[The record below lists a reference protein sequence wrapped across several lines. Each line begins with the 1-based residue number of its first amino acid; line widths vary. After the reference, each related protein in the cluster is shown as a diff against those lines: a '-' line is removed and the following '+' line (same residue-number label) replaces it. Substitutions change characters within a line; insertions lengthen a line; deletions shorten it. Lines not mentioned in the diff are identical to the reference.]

1 MNMKYPVFL
10 TLLLSLCINF
20 TAVSQDYSAQ
30 KSEETM
36 SEDGKKFYIH
46 HVVKGNTLYNISKT
60 YGVATNVILKNNP
73 LLNDGLRMGLE
84 LRIPVQAK
92 TATID
97 FIYHIVKKK
106 ETLYHISKI
115 YNVTIADI
123 KTLNEIE
130 GEEISPGQYLK
141 IPSMFVQSNESSLHT
156 EAQEA
161 KTAKIDDDKYSI
173 YKVQPKETLFTISKR
188 FGISVDALMYIND
201 LTDSNIQEGQDLL
214 IPKKLTQPQKQSTID
229 SARFIQHKVKPQ
241 ETLFGLARQYAI
253 PVAEIEKNN
262 ELGDR
267 QIQIGQT
274 LLIPRK
280 LNETGYIK
288 HKVAERKEK
297 LTQIA
302 VSYDVTVADLKMA
315 NPNVSS
321 KLKRGESLLIP
332 LDFIETDFETEELED
347 IVVSGEEIVDD
358 IPDVIEDS
366 LCSKIGEQD
375 KRYKVVLMLPLYLNE
390 IDSLIFVD
398 TMVLMDRRY
407 DKPFKF
413 IEFYEGALLAARE
426 LNESG
431 LEFDLHV
438 MDIPRE
444 TEGTRAALNSTD
456 LSDVD
461 LIISLLY
468 SSSFEVVSEYS
479 NRHQIPLVNVL
490 SKRRKVIYDNPN
502 VFKIEPDEDALI
514 EQVGNY
520 IVDRYQNHNIILVRS
535 NPYQLANEYKELK
548 QILEEGIPNQMG
560 IPNADILYKVSQ
572 YELDYPETEIDYSI
586 LATKEIRKV
595 MPGFDYELTQSY
607 PNDTTLLPNSL
618 KTVVYSVDSLYGISE
633 ASSLIRN
640 NLVVA
645 FGTEEVFAIELFTK
659 LNFVRDSFDYQV
671 IGLPH
676 WSDYTEIDVAYTQP
690 LGLQVAS
697 AKYIDYSKPEV
708 QDFVLSFRD
717 EFGIEPQKNR
727 HAFLGYDVTKYFLTA
742 LANYGLNFQDCLD
755 DMEVEL
761 LENHLDFKKIPDA
774 GFENKNWNIL
784 RQRNFNYHLVD

>member
-1 MNMKYPVFL
+1 MKYPVFL
-10 TLLLSLCINF
+10 TLLLSFCMSF
-20 TAVSQDYSAQ
+20 TAISQEFTAQ
-30 KSEETM
+30 KSEETIT
-36 SEDGKKFYIH
+36 EDGKPFYIH

-73 LLNDGLRMGLE
+73 LLNDGLRMGMDLK
-84 LRIPVQAK
+84 IPVQAK
-92 TATID
+92 AASID

-106 ETLYHISKI
+106 ETLYQISKI
-115 YNVTIADI
+115 YNVTIEDI
-123 KTLNEIE
+123 KTLNEIT

-141 IPSMFVQSNESSLHT
+141 IPSMFVQSDNSSLHV
-156 EAQEA
+156 QA
-161 KTAKIDDDKYSI
+161 KEVKSAKVDDEKYSI
-173 YKVQPKETLFTISKR
+173 YKVQPKETMFTISKR

-201 LTDSNIQEGQDLL
+201 FTDSNLQEGQDLL
-214 IPKKLTQPQKQSTID
+214 IPKKLTLPQKQATID

-253 PVAEIEKNN
+253 PVSEIEKNN

-288 HKVAERKEK
+288 HRVADRKEK

-321 KLKRGESLLIP
+321 KLKRGESVLIP
-332 LDFIETDFETEELED
+332 LDYIETDFELEEM
-347 IVVSGEEIVDD
+347 EEAREEMVND

-366 LCSKIGEQD
+366 LCSKLSVQD
-375 KRYKVVLMLPLYLNE
+375 KRYQVVLMLPLYLDE
-390 IDSLIFVD
+390 LDSLMFVD
-398 TMVLMDRRY
+398 TMELMGRRY

-426 LNESG
+426 LKEQG

-438 MDIPRE
+438 LDVPRE
-444 TEGTRAALNSTD
+444 TEGTAEVLNNAALEGT
-456 LSDVD
+456 D

-468 SSSFEVVSEYS
+468 SKSFELVSDYS
-479 NRHQIPLVNVL
+479 KRHQIPLVNVL

-548 QILEEGIPNQMG
+548 QILEEGMPKQMG

-572 YELDYPETEIDYSI
+572 FELDYPETNIDYSI
-586 LATKEIRKV
+586 LATQEIRKV
-595 MPGFDYELTQSY
+595 IPGFDYELTQSY

-618 KTVVYSVDSLYGISE
+618 KTVVYSVDSLRGISE
-633 ASSLIRN
+633 ASSLFRN

-676 WSDYTEIDVAYTQP
+676 WSEYSGIDVAYTQP

-697 AKYIDYSKPEV
+697 AKFIDYSEPEV
-708 QDFVLSFRD
+708 QDFVLNFRD

-727 HAFLGYDVTKYFLTA
+727 HAFLGYDVTKYFLSA
-742 LANYGLNFQDCLD
+742 LADYGLNFQDCIDEL
-755 DMEVEL
+755 EVEL
-761 LENHLDFKKIPDA
+761 LENHLEFEKIPGA
-774 GFENKNWNIL
+774 GYENKNWNIL

>member
-1 MNMKYPVFL
+1 M
-10 TLLLSLCINF
+10 
-20 TAVSQDYSAQ
+20 
-30 KSEETM
+30 
-36 SEDGKKFYIH
+36 
-46 HVVKGNTLYNISKT
+46 
-60 YGVATNVILKNNP
+60 
-73 LLNDGLRMGLE
+73 LNDGLRMGLD
-84 LRIPVQAK
+84 LKIPVQAK
-92 TATID
+92 KASID

-106 ETLYHISKI
+106 ETLYQISKI
-115 YNVTIADI
+115 YNVTIEDI
-123 KTLNEIE
+123 KTMNEIQDE
-130 GEEISPGQYLK
+130 AISPGEYLK
-141 IPSMFVQSNESSLHT
+141 IPSMFVQADESSLHA

-188 FGISVDALMYIND
+188 FGISMDALMYIND

-214 IPKKLTQPQKQSTID
+214 IPKKLTLPQKQSTID
-229 SARFIQHKVKPQ
+229 SARFIQHKVKPK
-241 ETLFGLARQYAI
+241 ETLFGLARQYAV
-253 PVAEIEKNN
+253 PVSDIKKNN
-262 ELGDR
+262 ELGEK
-267 QIQIGQT
+267 QIQIGQI

-288 HKVAERKEK
+288 HRVAERKEK
-297 LTQIA
+297 LSQIA

-321 KLKRGESLLIP
+321 KLKRGESVLIP
-332 LDFIETDFETEELED
+332 LDFIETDFEEEIIED
-347 IVVSGEEIVDD
+347 AGEEMVTD
-358 IPDVIEDS
+358 IPDVIVDS
-366 LCSKIGEQD
+366 LCSKLQVQD

-390 IDSLIFVD
+390 VDSIMFMD
-398 TMVLMDRRY
+398 TLALMDNRY

-426 LNESG
+426 LHESG

-444 TEGTRAALNSTD
+444 IEGTREVLNTKD

-468 SSSFEVVSEYS
+468 SKSFEVVSEYS

-514 EQVGNY
+514 EKVGNY
-520 IVDRYQNHNIILVRS
+520 IVDRYQNHNIILVRN

-548 QILEEGIPNQMG
+548 QIIIEGMPKQIG

-572 YELDYPETEIDYSI
+572 YQLDYPETTIDYSI

-607 PNDTTLLPNSL
+607 PNDTTLLPNTL
-618 KTVVYSVDSLYGISE
+618 KTVVYSVDSLYGLSE
-633 ASSLIRN
+633 ASSLFRN

-676 WSDYTEIDVAYTQP
+676 WSEYDGIDVAYTQP

-697 AKYIDYSKPEV
+697 AKYIDYNKPEV
-708 QDFVLSFRD
+708 QDFVLTFRD

-761 LENHLDFKKIPDA
+761 LENQLDFEKIPDA

>member
-1 MNMKYPVFL
+1 MKYPVFL
-10 TLLLSLCINF
+10 TLLLSFCISF
-20 TAVSQDYSAQ
+20 TAVSQDYTAQ
-30 KSEETM
+30 KSEETIT
-36 SEDGKKFYIH
+36 EDGKKFYIH

-60 YGVATNVILKNNP
+60 YGVATNVILKKNP
-73 LLNDGLRMGLE
+73 LLNDGLRMGLD
-84 LRIPVQAK
+84 LKIPVQAK
-92 TATID
+92 KASID

-106 ETLYHISKI
+106 ETLYQISKI
-115 YNVTIADI
+115 YNVTIEDI
-123 KTLNEIE
+123 KTINEIQNE
-130 GEEISPGQYLK
+130 AISPGQYLK
-141 IPSMFVQSNESSLHT
+141 IPSMFVQADESSLHS
-156 EAQEA
+156 EAKEA
-161 KTAKIDDDKYSI
+161 KTAKIDDNKYSI
-173 YKVQPKETLFTISKR
+173 YKVQPKETMFTISKR

-201 LTDSNIQEGQDLL
+201 LTNSNLQEGQVLL
-214 IPKKLTQPQKQSTID
+214 IPKKLTQPQKQATID
-229 SARFIQHKVKPQ
+229 SARFIQHKVKPK
-241 ETLFGLARQYAI
+241 ETLFGLARQYAV
-253 PVAEIEKNN
+253 PVSDIEKNN

-288 HKVAERKEK
+288 HRVADRKEK

-315 NPNVSS
+315 NPNVRS
-321 KLKRGESLLIP
+321 KLKRGESVLIP
-332 LDFIETDFETEELED
+332 LDFIETDFE
-347 IVVSGEEIVDD
+347 EEIVEVAGEEMVND
-358 IPDVIEDS
+358 IPDLIEDS
-366 LCSKIGEQD
+366 LCTKLGVQD
-375 KRYKVVLMLPLYLNE
+375 KKYKVVLMLPLYLNE
-390 IDSLIFVD
+390 VDSSMFVD
-398 TMVLMDRRY
+398 NLVLMDKRY

-426 LNESG
+426 LHESG

-438 MDIPRE
+438 MDVPRE
-444 TEGTRAALNSTD
+444 AEGTRSVLNTED

-468 SSSFEVVSEYS
+468 SKSFEVVSEYS
-479 NRHQIPLVNVL
+479 DRLQIPLVNVL

-502 VFKIEPDEDALI
+502 VFKIEPDDDALI
-514 EQVGNY
+514 EKVGNY
-520 IVDRYQNHNIILVRS
+520 IVNRYQDYNIILVRN

-548 QILEEGIPNQMG
+548 QIIEEGMPKQIG
-560 IPNADILYKVSQ
+560 VPNADILYKVSQ
-572 YELDYPETEIDYSI
+572 YQLDYPETRIDYSI

-607 PNDTTLLPNSL
+607 PNDTIVLPNTL

-633 ASSLIRN
+633 ASSLFRN

-676 WSDYTEIDVAYTQP
+676 WSEFDGIDVAYTQP

-697 AKYIDYSKPEV
+697 AKHVDYSKAVV

-717 EFGIEPQKNR
+717 EFGIEPQKSR

-742 LANYGLNFQDCLD
+742 LAHYGLDFQECLD
-755 DMEVEL
+755 ELEVEL
-761 LENHLDFKKIPDA
+761 LENQLEFEKIPGA
-774 GFENKNWNIL
+774 GYENKNWNIL
-784 RQRNFNYHLVD
+784 RQRNFNYHLVE

>member
-1 MNMKYPVFL
+1 MKYPVFL
-10 TLLLSLCINF
+10 IILLSLCVNF
-20 TAVSQDYSAQ
+20 TAVSQDYTAQ

-73 LLNDGLRMGLE
+73 LLNDGLRMGMDLK
-84 LRIPVQAK
+84 IPVQAK
-92 TATID
+92 KAAID

-106 ETLYHISKI
+106 ETLYQISKI
-115 YNVTIADI
+115 YNVTIEDI
-123 KTLNEIE
+123 KTMNEIQ

-141 IPSMFVQSNESSLHT
+141 IPSMFVQADESSLHS
-156 EAQEA
+156 EA
-161 KTAKIDDDKYSI
+161 KEVKSAKIDDEKYSI
-173 YKVQPKETLFTISKR
+173 YKVQAKETMFTISKR

-201 LTDSNIQEGQDLL
+201 LTDSNLQEGQDLL
-214 IPKKLTQPQKQSTID
+214 IPKKLTQPQKQSAID

-241 ETLFGLARQYAI
+241 ETLFGLARQYAV

-288 HKVAERKEK
+288 HRVAERKEK

-332 LDFIETDFETEELED
+332 LDFIETDFEVEEIEE
-347 IVVSGEEIVDD
+347 VGEEMVND

-366 LCSKIGEQD
+366 LCSKVLTQD

-390 IDSLIFVD
+390 IDSLLFVD
-398 TMVLMDRRY
+398 TLALMDKRY

-438 MDIPRE
+438 LDVPRE
-444 TEGTRAALNSTD
+444 SEGTAEVLNSAD
-456 LSDVD
+456 LEGTD

-468 SSSFEVVSEYS
+468 RKSFELVSDYS

-490 SKRRKVIYDNPN
+490 SKRRKVIYENPN

-514 EQVGNY
+514 EKVGNY
-520 IVDRYQNHNIILVRS
+520 IVDRYQDYNIILVRS
-535 NPYQLANEYKELK
+535 NPYQLAYEYKELK
-548 QILEEGIPNQMG
+548 QILEEGMPKQMG

-572 YELDYPETEIDYSI
+572 YELDYPETKIDYSI

-607 PNDTTLLPNSL
+607 PNDTTLLPSSL
-618 KTVVYSVDSLYGISE
+618 KTVIYSADSLYGISK
-633 ASSLIRN
+633 ASSLFRN

-676 WSDYTEIDVAYTQP
+676 WSEYNGIDVAYTQP

-742 LANYGLNFQDCLD
+742 LANYGLNFQECMDE
-755 DMEVEL
+755 MEIDL
-761 LENHLDFKKIPDA
+761 LENHLDFEKIPEA
-774 GFENKNWNIL
+774 GYENKNWNIL

>member
-1 MNMKYPVFL
+1 MKYSVFL
-10 TLLLSLCINF
+10 TLLLSFCISF
-20 TAVSQDYSAQ
+20 TAVSQDYTAQ
-30 KSEETM
+30 KSEETIT
-36 SEDGKKFYIH
+36 EDGKKFYIH
-46 HVVKGNTLYNISKT
+46 HVVKGNTLYNISKA

-73 LLNDGLRMGLE
+73 LLNDGLRMGMDLK
-84 LRIPVQAK
+84 IPYQAK
-92 TATID
+92 KTTVD

-106 ETLYHISKI
+106 ETLYQISKI
-115 YNVTIADI
+115 YNVTIEDI
-123 KTLNEIE
+123 KTINQIQN
-130 GEEISPGQYLK
+130 EEISPGQYLK
-141 IPSMFVQSNESSLHT
+141 IPSMYVNADESSLHS
-156 EAQEA
+156 EAKEE

-173 YKVQPKETLFTISKR
+173 YKVQPKETMFTISKR

-201 LTDSNIQEGQDLL
+201 LNDSSIQEGQVLL
-214 IPKKLTQPQKQSTID
+214 IPKKLTQPQQQVSVD
-229 SARFIQHKVKPQ
+229 SARFIQHKVKPK
-241 ETLFGLARQYAI
+241 ETLFGLARLYAI

-288 HKVAERKEK
+288 HRVAERKEK

-302 VSYDVTVADLKMA
+302 VSYDVTVAELEMA
-315 NPNVSS
+315 NPNVAS
-321 KLKRGESLLIP
+321 KLKRGESVLIP
-332 LDFIETDFETEELED
+332 LDFIETDFEEEIVED
-347 IVVSGEEIVDD
+347 AGEEIVNDTPD
-358 IPDVIEDS
+358 ILEDS
-366 LCSKIGEQD
+366 LCGKLTTQD
-375 KRYKVVLMLPLYLNE
+375 KRYQVVLMLPLYLNE
-390 IDSLIFVD
+390 IDSMMFID
-398 TMVLMDRRY
+398 TLVLMDKKY

-426 LNESG
+426 MNESG
-431 LEFDLHV
+431 LDFDLHV
-438 MDIPRE
+438 LDVPRDAQ
-444 TEGTRAALNSTD
+444 GTREVLNNTD
-456 LSDVD
+456 LSGAD

-468 SSSFEVVSEYS
+468 SKSFEVVSEYS
-479 NRHQIPLVNVL
+479 NRLQIPLVNVL

-502 VFKIEPDEDALI
+502 VFKIEPDEDVLI
-514 EQVGNY
+514 EKVGNY
-520 IVDRYQNHNIILVRS
+520 IVDRYQDHNIILVRS

-548 QILEEGIPNQMG
+548 QIIEEGMPKQAG

-572 YELDYPETEIDYSI
+572 FELDYPETKIDYTI
-586 LATKEIRKV
+586 HATKEIRKV
-595 MPGFDYELTQSY
+595 VPGFDYELTQSY

-618 KTVVYSVDSLYGISE
+618 KTVVYSVDSLYGLSE
-633 ASSLIRN
+633 ASSLFRN

-645 FGTEEVFAIELFTK
+645 LGNEEVFAIELFTK

-676 WSDYTEIDVAYTQP
+676 WSEYHDIDVAYTQP

-697 AKYIDYSKPEV
+697 AKYIDYSKPAV

-742 LANYGLNFQDCLD
+742 LANYGLKFQDCLD
-755 DMEVEL
+755 ELDVEL
-761 LENHLDFKKIPDA
+761 LENHLEFEKLPGA
-774 GFENKNWNIL
+774 GYENKNWNIL